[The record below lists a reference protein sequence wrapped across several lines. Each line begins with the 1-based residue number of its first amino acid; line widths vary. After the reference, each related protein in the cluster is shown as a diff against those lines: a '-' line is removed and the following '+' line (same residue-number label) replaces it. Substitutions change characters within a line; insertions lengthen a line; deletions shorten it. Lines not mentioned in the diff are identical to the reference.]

1 MWVERLFYTL
11 PLRWRSLLRRT
22 QVERELD
29 DEIAYHL
36 EQQVQDLVAA
46 GVNPDEARHRVQH
59 AFGAVDLAKERCRD
73 ARRVAFIETFLQ
85 DLRYAART
93 LRHTPAFTI
102 VAVLTLALGTGANT
116 AVFSLVDGILLARLP
131 YPSPDRLVSIKAT
144 YPNGAFAALRSEITS
159 LDVAA
164 YADGKSFTLTGTG
177 EPGRLSG
184 ARISASLFPLL
195 GVKPELG
202 RWLRPGEDLAN
213 RDGVVILSHALWETR
228 FGGDRT
234 ILGRSI
240 RLDGLSRE
248 VVAVMPA
255 SFRFPSASTQVW
267 VPLGMDP
274 ANTARYWAGD
284 FMPVIGRL
292 HTGATREQAHTEV
305 RRFQAR
311 VGALFPWRMP
321 ADWNRDITV
330 VPLRDALVGDVR
342 PRLLILIA
350 GATLVLLTCCAN
362 VANLSLS
369 RAVAREREIGIR
381 TALGASPRRIARQLF
396 TESALLA
403 VLGAVAGLVVAV
415 QALAILKRVLP
426 PDTSRLSEVH
436 LNWRVLVF
444 TAIIA
449 VLTGCAFGLAPVAQA
464 LRLRVRAVLDSGSRG
479 GRQAVAGRLRTALT
493 VGQIACAV
501 LLVIAAAL
509 LGRSLWSLSRT
520 DLGFRSDQVLTAR
533 VSPTASLCRQQQR
546 CLAFYRAFS
555 AQVQA
560 TPGVDAA
567 ALVNTL
573 PLTGAVAKRSL
584 EIEGYTPPDR
594 RSAPLC
600 WLNVITPD
608 YFRVMH
614 MRLESGRA
622 FSHEDLAGGPL
633 VAIVPSSTARRFWP
647 GTNPV
652 GRRVRFVGESAWR
665 TVVGVVADVRAYDL
679 TRNVPDWM
687 AGALYVP
694 YTAAATMED
703 GSIPTNMMLTL
714 ASAMPPAQMAATL
727 RQLAASLT
735 GEVVVDEVRPMKAVL
750 GDAVAGPTATAS
762 LVVSMAALALV
773 LGCIGVYGVLS
784 FLISRQTRDLGIRLA
799 LGAQRRDVFWLVIGE
814 GARLCVAGVVLG
826 VAGAMAITRW
836 LASELHGISP
846 TDPVTYAVVVV
857 ATTLVTMAACY
868 VPTRRAMGVNP
879 LVVLRDQ

>member
-1 MWVERLFYTL
+1 MRFQRLFHTL
-11 PLRWRSLLRRT
+11 RLRWRSLVCRAE
-22 QVERELD
+22 VERDLD
-29 DEIAYHL
+29 DEIAYHID
-36 EQQVQDLVAA
+36 QQVQELVDR
-46 GVNPDEARHRVQH
+46 GVSPDEARRRVAA
-59 AFGAVDLAKERCRD
+59 AFGAVDIAKERCRD
-73 ARRVAFIETFLQ
+73 AWRVAFVETFLQ
-85 DLRYAART
+85 DLRYAVRT

-116 AVFSLVDGILLARLP
+116 AVFSLVDGILLSKLP
-131 YPSPDRLVSIKAT
+131 YPAPDRLVSVKAT
-144 YPNGAFAALRSEITS
+144 CPNGAFAALREEITS

-164 YADGKSFTLTGTG
+164 YADGKWFTLTGTG
-177 EPGRLSG
+177 EPGRLNG
-184 ARISASLFPLL
+184 ARISANLFELL

-202 RWLRPGEDLAN
+202 RWLRPGEDVAQGD
-213 RDGVVILSHALWETR
+213 RVVVLSHALWETR
-228 FGGDRT
+228 FGGDST

-240 RLDGLSRE
+240 ELDGVTRQ

-255 SFRFPSASTQVW
+255 TFHFPSAGTQVW
-267 VPLGMDP
+267 VPLGIDP

-292 HTGATREQAHTEV
+292 RAGVSHEQAHAEV
-305 RRFQAR
+305 RRFQAH
-311 VGALFPWRMP
+311 VGSLFPWKMP
-321 ADWNRDITV
+321 VDWNQDITV

-403 VLGAVAGLVVAV
+403 VLGAAAGLLVAP

-436 LNWRVLVF
+436 LNWRVLAF
-444 TAIIA
+444 TAVVAI
-449 VLTGCAFGLAPVAQA
+449 LTGCAFGLAPVAQA
-464 LRLRVRAVLDSGSRG
+464 LRLRLRAVLDSSGRR
-479 GRQAVAGRLRTALT
+479 GRQAVAGRVRTALT

-509 LGRSLWSLSRT
+509 LGRSPWSLSRA
-520 DLGFRSDQVLTAR
+520 DLGFRPEQVLTAR
-533 VSPTASLCRQQQR
+533 VSPAASLCENKER
-546 CLAFYRAFS
+546 CLAFYRAFT

-560 TPGVDAA
+560 APGVHGA

-594 RSAPLC
+594 RTGPLF

-608 YFRVMH
+608 YFSVMH

-622 FSHEDLAGGPL
+622 FTDADLAGAPL
-633 VAIVPSSTARRFWP
+633 AAIVPASTARRFWP

-652 GRRVRFVGESAWR
+652 GRRVRFVGESDWR
-665 TVVGVVADVRAYDL
+665 TIVGVVADVRAYDL
-679 TRNVPDWM
+679 TRNVPEWM
-687 AGALYVP
+687 AGAIYVP

-714 ASAMPPAQMAATL
+714 SSSIPPPQMAATL
-727 RQLAASLT
+727 REQAATLT
-735 GEVVVDEVRPMKAVL
+735 REVVVDEVRPMGAVL
-750 GDAVAGPTATAS
+750 GDAVAGPAATAS

-814 GARLCVAGVVLG
+814 GARLCIAGVVLG
-826 VAGAMAITRW
+826 VAGAIAISRW

-846 TDPVTYAVVVV
+846 TDPATYAVVVI
-857 ATTLVTMAACY
+857 ATTLVTLAACY